1 MNARVRRQ
9 LILQMVASAAFVP
22 GAQADT
28 PTPGAASYDATVS
41 LRPASPGVRPRRCLG
56 TLLSPMVVLTSARCA
71 EPARGGL
78 VVSNDGQTMTVASI
92 ATYDW
97 GLAASHAQE
106 HDLALLK
113 LSGPIARARAATLGT
128 RVPCTDSMVHVVAA
142 GNDGSDWHWIAA
154 TVGRR
159 SPAARPFS
167 AAFAPGPGR
176 ASAGGGVNSSDGTVV
191 GVYSGAGSATGL
203 GYFSRF
209 DQAAVMLWI
218 EGIVKREGGA
228 LNLRGEP
235 APVVPPLGAAVTD
248 DRRRCAGG
256 GDSLLEDGSADAE
269 APIEDIEPEPVV
281 DPQADPGAPGQTAPG
296 CGPAASPCAV
306 TGATCGAAACN
317 SSGFCNFLTC
327 SNGRWR
333 AVEVPPAPP
342 R

>member
-142 GNDGSDWHWIAA
+142 GNVAQQCLCDAA
-154 TVGRR
+154 GRTVG
-159 SPAARPFS
+159 
-167 AAFAPGPGR
+167 
-176 ASAGGGVNSSDGTVV
+176 V
-191 GVYSGAGSATGL
+191 
-203 GYFSRF
+203 
-209 DQAAVMLWI
+209 
-218 EGIVKREGGA
+218 
-228 LNLRGEP
+228 
-235 APVVPPLGAAVTD
+235 VVPTVRPCRESASRPRRGRLFTLRADSGKSVTQRAAKGAS
-248 DRRRCAGG
+248 CAG
-256 GDSLLEDGSADAE
+256 
-269 APIEDIEPEPVV
+269 
-281 DPQADPGAPGQTAPG
+281 
-296 CGPAASPCAV
+296 
-306 TGATCGAAACN
+306 
-317 SSGFCNFLTC
+317 
-327 SNGRWR
+327 
-333 AVEVPPAPP
+333 
-342 R
+342 